1 MLGRTEATYI
11 GIRAEPRGSEEL
23 GISDSEA
30 VTEGD
35 NEHYETVGPCLAV
48 RPAGWQK
55 VKDEQSIAQ
64 GRHPQE
70 TPSVTE
76 QDISTIYSGGVGRLG
91 YAILAKARGNT
102 WQHGS

>member
-11 GIRAEPRGSEEL
+11 GIRAEPRGPEEL

-48 RPAGWQK
+48 RTIVQKK
-55 VKDEQSIAQ
+55 VKHEQPVAQ
-64 GRHPQE
+64 QWA
-70 TPSVTE
+70 S
-76 QDISTIYSGGVGRLG
+76 S
-91 YAILAKARGNT
+91 RGP
-102 WQHGS
+102 